1 MRAPQSS
8 PSNQVAVGISAA
20 PVCTASA
27 ATAEIRAFSPNIS
40 TSTPL
45 SFRSR
50 SLTRQTRPPPRSRW
64 ARVPNGLPPP
74 VSGSTSKPRLWRNR
88 RKLS

>member
-27 ATAEIRAFSPNIS
+27 AVAAIRAFSPNIS

-50 SLTRQTRPPPRSRW
+50 SLTRQTRPPARSRW

-74 VSGSTSKPRLWRNR
+74 VSGRTSNPRVCLNR
-88 RKLS
+88 TKLS